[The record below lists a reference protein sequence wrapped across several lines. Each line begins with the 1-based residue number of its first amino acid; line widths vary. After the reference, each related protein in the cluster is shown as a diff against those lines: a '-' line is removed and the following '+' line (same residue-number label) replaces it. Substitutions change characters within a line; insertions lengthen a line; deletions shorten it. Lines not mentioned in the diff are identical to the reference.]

1 MIIFENVS
9 RRYAA
14 SRCVGDTLRSA
25 LAFRR
30 MPISPAFVA
39 LDKVS
44 FHLQQGEAIG
54 IIGRNGAGKSTLLK
68 LLTRVTRPSEGRI
81 TVNGTISSLLEVGA
95 GFHHDLNG
103 QENIYL
109 SGAILGM
116 TRLDIARRIDDIVRF
131 SGLSGF
137 MDSPVRT
144 WSSGMCL
151 RLAFSIGIHLN
162 SDILVIDEALTVGD
176 AHFQA
181 QCLARIQDFQRAG
194 GTLVL
199 VSHDEHQLRQ
209 VCSRGLVL
217 DRGRVVADG
226 DISHALA
233 HYAFLSETHAKS
245 KE

>member
-1 MIIFENVS
+1 MIIFDNVS

-25 LAFRR
+25 FAFQRA
-30 MPISPAFVA
+30 PVSPAFVA
-39 LDKVS
+39 LEKVS
-44 FHLQQGEAIG
+44 FHLLQGEAIG

-81 TVNGTISSLLEVGA
+81 TVNGKISSLLEVGA
-95 GFHHDLNG
+95 GFHYDLSG

-116 TRLDIARRIDDIVRF
+116 TRPDITRRIDDIVDF
-131 SGLSGF
+131 SGVANF
-137 MDSPVRT
+137 INTPVRT

-151 RLAFSIGIHLN
+151 RLAFSIGVHLN

-181 QCLARIQDFQRAG
+181 QCLARIHAFRRAG

-209 VCSRGLVL
+209 VCNRGLVL

-226 DISHALA
+226 DIEHALA
-233 HYAFLSETHAKS
+233 HYSFLSETHAEY